1 MVNFCFYGTIRS
13 NDYEVIE
20 MKIYGKQNANLRDQ
34 FNNIEWITHS
44 GVSPEELK
52 EMYNSIMQNCGD
64 LPKNIIKAKTFEM
77 ILKNSRIAI
86 DKDDIFQDKLY
97 GRDMI
102 EIQRRT
108 WEREVII
115 EKLSDMHSKVSAA
128 YECGAFR
135 AASDFGHTSPNSQL
149 LLDIG
154 FTGLLDRINEYYQQ
168 TGLTKKQIDFYESC
182 KICLEAIL
190 HFIKRLANEIEP
202 YNKENSIALY
212 NIANGKPQNIYE
224 AMQLLIV
231 YFFLHEYI
239 GGTRVRTLGRLD
251 VLLYPFYKN
260 DIANGRF
267 TKAEI
272 KEMIKFF
279 FNKFWA
285 AKVPFDLPLCLGGI
299 DENGNEV
306 TNELT
311 YLLVETYNEL
321 DIHSP
326 KIHIRVSDKT
336 PENFVKLV
344 LKCIRGGN
352 SSFVFVNDN
361 TVIKSLMHVGIEEI
375 DAKNYVPIGCY
386 EPAVWG
392 KEIACTGNGGVN
404 LGKAVEFAI
413 TGGVDLKSGKQISAN
428 TGEIKTYEDFISA
441 IKTHM
446 KFMAESGMN
455 YIREIEKYYGEIGP
469 DPLLSATYDN
479 SVETG
484 VDVYEGG
491 ATYNNSS
498 FYFYCI
504 GSLID
509 SICAVKRLVFEEN
522 RVTFAE
528 LCEILKN
535 NWEGNEKLRLI
546 AKNIPE
552 KYGNNNAIAD
562 EITKDFTDYCASLI
576 NNKPNSRGGV
586 FRASL
591 FSIDRFVYFGSKTM
605 ATPDGRKASEVLSKN
620 LCASVGQD
628 KNGITALIN
637 SATKIDHTLLP
648 NGTVLDVIL
657 HPSAVNGE
665 DGINA
670 FYNLL
675 KTYMAKGGMALH
687 GNVFNPE
694 DLKKAQKEPEKYK
707 NLQVRVC
714 GWNAYFVNL
723 SKVEQDCFIKQAETT
738 FC

>member
-1 MVNFCFYGTIRS
+1 
-13 NDYEVIE
+13 
-20 MKIYGKQNANLRDQ
+20 
-34 FNNIEWITHS
+34 
-44 GVSPEELK
+44 
-52 EMYNSIMQNCGD
+52 MQNCGD

-86 DKDDIFQDKLY
+86 DKDDIFQDKLF

-102 EIQRRT
+102 ASQRWT

-128 YECGAFR
+128 YECGAFS
-135 AASDFGHTSPNSQL
+135 AGSDFGHTSPNSQL

-154 FTGLLDRINEYYQQ
+154 FTGLLNRINEYSQK
-168 TGLTKKQIDFYESC
+168 TGLTQKQKDFYESC

-190 HFIKRLANEIEP
+190 YFIKRLANEIEP

-260 DIANGRF
+260 DIEKGTF
-267 TKAEI
+267 TKAET
-272 KEMIKFF
+272 KELIKFF

-285 AKVPFDLPLCLGGI
+285 AKVDFDLPLCLGGI
-299 DENGNEV
+299 DEDGNEV

-336 PENFVKLV
+336 PEDFVKLV

-361 TVIKSLMHVGIEEI
+361 TVIKSFINVGIKEK
-375 DAKNYVPIGCY
+375 DAMNYVPIGCY

-392 KEIACTGNGGVN
+392 KEIGCTGNGGAN

-413 TGGVDLKSGKQISAN
+413 TGGIDLNSGKQISVK
-428 TGEIKTYEDFISA
+428 TGEIKTYKDFISA
-441 IKTHM
+441 VKTHI
-446 KFMAESGMN
+446 KFMVESGMN

-469 DPLLSATYDN
+469 DPLLSAMYDR
-479 SVETG
+479 SIKTG
-484 VDVYEGG
+484 VDVFEGG
-491 ATYNNSS
+491 AEYNNTSYYT
-498 FYFYCI
+498 YFI
-504 GSLID
+504 ASLVD
-509 SICAVKRLVFEEN
+509 SVCAVKKLVFEEK
-522 RVTFAE
+522 RVMFAE

-552 KYGNNNAIAD
+552 KYGNNNAVAD
-562 EITKDFTDYCASLI
+562 EITKDITDYCASII

-586 FRASL
+586 FKAAL
-591 FSIDRFVYFGSKTM
+591 FSTDLFVGYGAKTM
-605 ATPDGRKASEVLSKN
+605 ATPDGRFAGEVLSKN
-620 LCASVGQD
+620 LCATVGQD

-657 HPSAVNGE
+657 HPSAVSGD
-665 DGINA
+665 DGLDA
-670 FYNLL
+670 FYTLL
-675 KTYMAKGGMALH
+675 KTYMHKGGMALH

-694 DLKKAQKEPEKYK
+694 DLKKAQKNPEKYK

-723 SKVEQDCFIKQAETT
+723 SKTEQDCFIKQSETT